1 MPNQMLVTA
10 VAAAMLA
17 GCGAEPEAALARTG
31 SFDAGSGSFRAH
43 T

>member
-1 MPNQMLVTA
+1 MPNQILVTA
-10 VAAAMLA
+10 VAAGHARGMWGRA
-17 GCGAEPEAALARTG
+17 RAALARTG